1 MLYLPHNNKNKKMK
15 TKQTFQEFKVELLES
30 IQDMID
36 QDIFEQSLYDDAE
49 QIEEFYEMAELMVD
63 NEIWEITDVVD
74 FAFHDLSS
82 LS

>member
-1 MLYLPHNNKNKKMK
+1 MK

>member
-1 MLYLPHNNKNKKMK
+1 M
-15 TKQTFQEFKVELLES
+15 TKETFPQFKADLLES

-36 QDIFEQSLYDDAE
+36 NEIFEQSLYDEVE
-49 QIEEFYEMAELMVD
+49 QVNEFYEIAEIMVE

-74 FAFHDLSS
+74 FAFYQLSS